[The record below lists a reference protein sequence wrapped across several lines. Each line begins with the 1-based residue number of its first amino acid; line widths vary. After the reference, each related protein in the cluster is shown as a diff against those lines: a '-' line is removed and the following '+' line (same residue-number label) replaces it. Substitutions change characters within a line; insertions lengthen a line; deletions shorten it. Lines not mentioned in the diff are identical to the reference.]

1 MGQLQYGLVAY
12 VSDPV
17 GQWVEQIRKELVPSQ
32 AGSAAHISILPPR
45 PLIGTE
51 TEAIETLGEL
61 CRDVSAFEV
70 AMGDVE
76 SFAPRTP
83 TVFVRVAHAAYRMRE
98 LHDRLN
104 TGSLEFEEPWPYMPH
119 MTVAKM
125 ADWEQAARAL
135 EIAQERWARYTGP
148 RRVHVKEL
156 IFVRGSQ
163 EAGWVDIAPVRLGR
177 NLSPVLAG

>member
-12 VSDPV
+12 VNDPV
-17 GQWVEQIRKELVPSQ
+17 GRWVEEIRRELAPSQ

-45 PLIGTE
+45 PLLGSE
-51 TEAIETLGEL
+51 TEAVETLAEL
-61 CRDVSAFEV
+61 CRDVSEFELS
-70 AMGDVE
+70 MGEVE

-83 TVFVRVAHAAYRMRE
+83 TVFVRVAHGAYRMRE

-104 TGSLEFEEPWPYMPH
+104 TGILEFVEPWPYMPH

-125 ADWEQAARAL
+125 ESWADAERAL
-135 EIAQERWARYTGP
+135 QLAQERWGRYTGP
-148 RRVHVKEL
+148 RCVHVQEL

-163 EAGWVDIAPVRLGR
+163 EAGWVDVAPVRLGR
-177 NLSPVLAG
+177 NLSPVMAG